1 MVRYSIEDTVRP
13 WTTNAE
19 RTWHHHKR
27 ARMVKDTRER
37 WLILARQAGV
47 PKLKK
52 IRVDVIPLAKDKRWR
67 PDVGACYPAVKAAI
81 DGIVDAGVIKDDN
94 PEYLSSITFHAVQV
108 CGRDGLRLI
117 VTEDE

>member
-1 MVRYSIEDTVRP
+1 
-13 WTTNAE
+13 
-19 RTWHHHKR
+19 
-27 ARMVKDTRER
+27 MVKDTRER

-67 PDVGACYPAVKAAI
+67 ADVGACYPAVKAAI

-108 CGRDGLRLI
+108 CGRDGLRLV